1 MTKLKTHTINNS
13 SANTRIHTGNNKMTN
28 FFKGWIAVLSSGTRR
43 NNHDMHRYYVIEFGD
58 IEGNRRYNDWIMGR

>member
-1 MTKLKTHTINNS
+1 
-13 SANTRIHTGNNKMTN
+13 MTN

-43 NNHDMHRYYVIEFGD
+43 NNHDMHRYYVIEFGN